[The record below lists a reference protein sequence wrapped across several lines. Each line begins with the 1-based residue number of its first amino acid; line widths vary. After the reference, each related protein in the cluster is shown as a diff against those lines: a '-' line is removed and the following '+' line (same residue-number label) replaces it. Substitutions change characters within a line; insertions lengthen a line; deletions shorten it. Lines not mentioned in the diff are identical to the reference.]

1 MKNNNYIKNTIDKH
15 PIVVLMCLMMVSSV
29 IIYFPFFAGKSAFIY
44 ADIGSDT
51 TYVYFPFFKSLVRKI
66 TSLDFSLWTFEY
78 GLGTNI
84 LSRQSDVMSP
94 FTYLV
99 FVFGMKNIKY
109 GLLLSQVSKIFLSGI
124 LCYKYLDLF
133 KFSNV
138 SKIITSYV
146 AAFNGYIMLWG
157 QHYFMGTACVFIF
170 LMLYTSELAIR
181 DTSKLKWL
189 ALSSFAIMLNSFY
202 IGYMIMMFAAGYI
215 LLRLL
220 YKYDIKHIKE
230 MLVKATSIIVAV
242 FTGIA
247 MAGVAFLPTMYYTAY
262 NTPRLSSGQS
272 LISRI
277 IECLKILYPG
287 EYYHTLASR
296 FFSGSMRGH
305 GEGFGGY
312 LNYYEAPQVFF
323 SSLIVVF
330 IFIYFFESIL
340 SKNNSTKNK
349 VYRLLSLFI
358 VGVIL
363 LFPVGSYTFNGFA
376 ALTLRFT
383 FVLMPIFA
391 VWFADGIDRIYK
403 KQLRF
408 PIVEMLVAVILG
420 ILSARFGVSRFVE
433 DVDSFHMFKL
443 AVAAMLGFLI
453 LCVIYVVIKSHRL
466 KLIFAVLLYLICSA
480 SVIKEGYIT
489 TNRDKV
495 RSSESDQVKYLRGNR
510 ATSDALEYIESID
523 DTFYRTEKTYLLES
537 WYNDSMLNGYNGIS
551 YYNSVIS
558 TNQIEI
564 YDKLWPQLFTLRA
577 THGTGYATFTADY
590 GNNELATVFG
600 IKYVLSENEMSID
613 GYELLDNVSGI
624 YIYKNVNTDSI
635 ARFYSSVINYDTY
648 SQDEENQ
655 YDLRE
660 YMILEGCSETKKGN
674 NDGYVTVKKPSNS
687 GNIKVEAECNEDGYV
702 YVAIPC
708 DEGWTAYVDG
718 EKTDIQKADIGF
730 SAVRVETG
738 KHEIVFKYRTPKLMV
753 SAIISIAGLVLFVVL
768 TVYLKKSKKK
778 FGDIQ

>member
-1 MKNNNYIKNTIDKH
+1 MQKKNYIKYVIDRH
-15 PIVVLMCLMMVSSV
+15 PFVVLLCLMLVSVV

-51 TYVYFPFFKSLVRKI
+51 TYVYFPFFKSLARKI

-84 LSRQSDVMSP
+84 LSRQPDVLSP

-99 FVFGMKNIKY
+99 FVFGLKNIKY
-109 GLLLSQVSKIFLSGI
+109 GLLLSQVSKIFLCGI

-157 QHYFMGTACVFIF
+157 QHYFMGMACVFIF

-189 ALSSFAIMLNSFY
+189 ALSSFAIMLISFY
-202 IGYMIMMFAAGYI
+202 LGYMIMMFAAGYI

-220 YKYDIKHIKE
+220 YKYDRKHIKE
-230 MLVKATSIIVAV
+230 MFVKAASIIVAV

-247 MAGVAFLPTMYYTAY
+247 MACVAFLPTMYYTAY
-262 NTPRLSSGQS
+262 NTSRLSSDQS
-272 LISRI
+272 IISRI
-277 IECLKILYPG
+277 IECLKSLFPR

-305 GEGFGGY
+305 GDTFGGY
-312 LNYYEAPQVFF
+312 INYYEAPQVFF

-330 IFIYFFESIL
+330 IFIYFFESVL
-340 SKNNSTKNK
+340 SKKNSPKNK
-349 VYRLLSLFI
+349 VFRMLSLAI

-363 LFPVGSYTFNGFA
+363 LLPIGSYTFNGFSV
-376 ALTLRFT
+376 LVFRYT
-383 FVLMPIFA
+383 FVLLPIFA
-391 VWFADGIDRIYK
+391 VWFADGVDRIYK

-408 PIVEMLVAVILG
+408 PVAEIVFAVLISILAAG
-420 ILSARFGVSRFVE
+420 FGVRGYME
-433 DVDSFHMFKL
+433 DAGSLGMFKL
-443 AVAAMLGFLI
+443 AVAVMLGFL
-453 LCVIYVVIKSHRL
+453 VISVGHVLVRSHRT
-466 KLIFAVLLYLICSA
+466 KMVFAILLLVICSV
-480 SVIKEGYIT
+480 SVIKEGDIT
-489 TNRDKV
+489 TNREKV
-495 RSSESDQVKYLRGNR
+495 RYAESEQVKYPRGNR
-510 ATSDALEYIESID
+510 ATSDALEYIESFD
-523 DTFYRTEKTYLLES
+523 DSLFRTEKNYLLES

-551 YYNSVIS
+551 YYNSMVS
-558 TNQIEI
+558 VNQTEI
-564 YDKLWPQLFTLRA
+564 MEKLWPALFTFGPA
-577 THGTGYATFTADY
+577 YVSFAQDY

-730 SAVRVETG
+730 SAVRVEAG

-768 TVYLKKSKKK
+768 TVYLKKTKKK